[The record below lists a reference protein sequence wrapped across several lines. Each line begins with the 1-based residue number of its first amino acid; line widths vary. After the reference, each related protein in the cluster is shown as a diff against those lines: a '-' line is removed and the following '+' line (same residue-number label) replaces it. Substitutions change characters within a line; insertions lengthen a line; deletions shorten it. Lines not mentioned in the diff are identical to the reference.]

1 MPAQATIKMSNDRM
15 KNIIVGTAG
24 HIDHGKTA
32 LVRALTGIDTDRLK
46 EEKERGIS
54 IDLGFAHLEQDGV
67 RLGFVDVPGHERFVR
82 NMLAGAAGID
92 ILLLVIAADE
102 SIKPQTREHF
112 EICRLLGLRSG
123 VIALNKSDLVDP
135 ELLEL
140 AALEVAEFVHG
151 TFLEGAPIVSVSAKT
166 GQGLGELRNA
176 LIQCAERAHARE
188 AGGAFRLPI
197 DRSFTLR
204 GFGTIVTGTLAAGSI
219 HAEDEVEVLP
229 SGRRL
234 RVRSLQVHGEK
245 TASAT
250 AGQRTAVNLAG
261 VEAAELNRG
270 MTLVPPGLFRTTPAV
285 ECRFELLPSAPPLKH
300 RAPVHFHSGT
310 AETEAEVRLLHS
322 LEPFRPGSS
331 GYVRLLLKQPLPLM
345 PGDRFIVRMFSP
357 VITIGGGTIV
367 ENSPPAHMRR
377 HAVADR
383 LRTLE
388 TLDLRGRLAL
398 YAKEADPGVP
408 LREAVARTGVLPEA
422 LLEESIHAGLT
433 VLKADEPLLVPFERI
448 EATARTLASRIE
460 EFHRAN
466 PLAAGMPRAQAGLAP
481 ALLDVILATSP
492 EIVAE
497 SESLR
502 LKMFR
507 VQLQGEEDDALRKI
521 ESLFRDGGLAVPAE
535 ADVLAASGLDA
546 GRARSVLQ
554 ILLKRG
560 TLVRVSP
567 ELIYHADALA
577 NLRALLESHRGQPF
591 SVPEFKEW
599 TGISRKYAIPLL
611 EFLDRLRVT
620 QRQGDK
626 RVVTEPRP

>member
-1 MPAQATIKMSNDRM
+1 M

-54 IDLGFAHLEQDGV
+54 IDLGFAHLEQDDV

-92 ILLLVIAADE
+92 IVMLVVAADE

-140 AALEVAEFVHG
+140 AALEVAEFVRG
-151 TFLEGAPIVSVSAKT
+151 TFLDGAPIVAVSAKT
-166 GQGLGELRNA
+166 GQGLSDLRRA
-176 LIQCAERAHARE
+176 LIECAERAQARE

-204 GFGTIVTGTLAAGSI
+204 GFGTIVTGTLTSGAI
-219 HAEDEVEVLP
+219 RVEDEVEVLP

-245 TASAT
+245 TGIAT
-250 AGQRTAVNLAG
+250 AGRRTAVNLAG
-261 VEAAELNRG
+261 VESAELHRG
-270 MTLVPPGLFRTTPAV
+270 MTLVPPDLFRTTSAV
-285 ECRFELLPSAPPLKH
+285 ECHFELLSGARPLKH

-310 AETEAEVRLLHS
+310 AETEAEVRLLDT
-322 LEPFRPGSS
+322 LQPFQPGST
-331 GYVRLLLKQPLPLM
+331 GRIRLLLKEPLLLL

-357 VITIGGGTIV
+357 VVTIGGGTIL
-367 ENSPPAHMRR
+367 ENTPQSHMRR
-377 HAVADR
+377 LAAARR

-398 YAKEADPGVP
+398 YAQEADPGIP
-408 LREAVARTGVLPEA
+408 LREAVARTGAPPEA
-422 LLEESIHAGLT
+422 LLLEAGHAGLA
-433 VLKADEPLLVPFERI
+433 VLKAEEPLLVPTERI
-448 EATARTLASRIE
+448 QGTARTLALRIE
-460 EFHRAN
+460 EFHRCD
-466 PLAAGMPRAQAGLAP
+466 PLAPGMPRRQAGLAP
-481 ALLDVILATSP
+481 ALLEAVLTASP

-497 SESLR
+497 GEILR
-502 LKMFR
+502 SKSFR
-507 VQLQGEEDDALRKI
+507 VQLQSEEDDALRKI

-535 ADVLAASGLDA
+535 AEVLAASGLDLR
-546 GRARSVLQ
+546 RARSILQ
-554 ILLKRG
+554 LLLKQG
-560 TLVRVSP
+560 SLIRVSP
-567 ELIYHADALA
+567 DLICHAGPLA
-577 NLRALLESHRGQPF
+577 SLKALLQSHRGQPF

-599 TGISRKYAIPLL
+599 TGVSRKYAIPLL

-626 RVVTEPRP
+626 RIVV